1 MVRYAHLLTHTH
13 TYTVLYTTST
23 IQANTF
29 SPEHDANSK
38 QLLWVDLPA
47 LARAVGAVTP
57 AGKLPVLLEVAVPN
71 DGVFCEDC
79 SLPTPK
85 RISDIEQLYVTPE
98 THLMYAA
105 TWYSLA
111 AFASGLTYMRFRK
124 PSVAHKGF
132 AAMRKRQSAVQ
143 NSSSSSSSSSS
154 TGSTSS

>member
-1 MVRYAHLLTHTH
+1 MSHSSFHGAVHCA
-13 TYTVLYTTST
+13 LYQ
-23 IQANTF
+23 QANTF
-29 SPEHDANSK
+29 SPEHDASSK

-57 AGKLPVLLEVAVPN
+57 AGKLPVLLEVAVA
-71 DGVFCEDC
+71 DGASLCADC

-85 RISDIEQLYVTPE
+85 RISDIEQFYVTPE

-111 AFASGLTYMRFRK
+111 ACASALTYVRFRK

-143 NSSSSSSSSSS
+143 NSSNSSSSSSSS
-154 TGSTSS
+154 GNSGSSS